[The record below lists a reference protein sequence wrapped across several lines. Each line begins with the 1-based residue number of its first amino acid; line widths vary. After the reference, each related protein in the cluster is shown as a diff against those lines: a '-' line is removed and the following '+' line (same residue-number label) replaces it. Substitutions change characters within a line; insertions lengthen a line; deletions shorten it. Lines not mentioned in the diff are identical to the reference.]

1 MTAKKKN
8 NSTDKS
14 QTKKTTIKSGE
25 KTSTSKKNAVS
36 MAELLSKHSFFS
48 PKKGMEIDAVIVSA
62 TKKQLVFDI
71 GWKSYAVLGQL
82 ESQDLATYLP
92 FLKPGD
98 KVKVKVVVEE
108 SKDGYPVVSMRKF
121 FEKGKWDILE
131 EAQKNEAIIE
141 VVCGEYGKGGV
152 FVEFMGIRGVI
163 PKIQLYKDYINS
175 PETLN
180 GQKIKVKVLEVDR
193 TKNRL

>member
-71 GWKSYAVLGQL
+71 GWKSYAVLGQ
-82 ESQDLATYLP
+82 
-92 FLKPGD
+92 F
-98 KVKVKVVVEE
+98 
-108 SKDGYPVVSMRKF
+108 
-121 FEKGKWDILE
+121 
-131 EAQKNEAIIE
+131 
-141 VVCGEYGKGGV
+141 
-152 FVEFMGIRGVI
+152 
-163 PKIQLYKDYINS
+163 
-175 PETLN
+175 
-180 GQKIKVKVLEVDR
+180 
-193 TKNRL
+193 